1 MPTEAG
7 SEGLPATRRSTTRR
21 HPGRPTDAGSLY
33 AGWRRLHHA
42 PGASGAACFWR
53 IAPRNGG
60 LRRRHTAEVFD
71 GKDHCAG
78 KSKRN
83 RDDEEKEAGRER
95 GLLLD
100 PELRQE
106 ADEEGLAHG
115 EPVDREGNEDHE
127 KEQRTHYVI
136 GPRRE
141 VEADRSARHPDR
153 EHTHALHSERE
164 Q

>member
-1 MPTEAG
+1 MNPAPPVIKTRMAAAEATG
-7 SEGLPATRRSTTRR
+7 CGMFRAWGPFPRDGACATSVRCSPCEGRWSHRGDPRHECRRKREAKAYPQQGDRR
-21 HPGRPTDAGSLY
+21 PGAFL
-33 AGWRRLHHA
+33 
-42 PGASGAACFWR
+42 ASGAACFWR

-78 KSKRN
+78 KSNRN

-115 EPVDREGNEDHE
+115 EPVDREGNE
-127 KEQRTHYVI
+127 
-136 GPRRE
+136 
-141 VEADRSARHPDR
+141 
-153 EHTHALHSERE
+153 
-164 Q
+164 

>member
-60 LRRRHTAEVFD
+60 LR
-71 GKDHCAG
+71 
-78 KSKRN
+78 
-83 RDDEEKEAGRER
+83 
-95 GLLLD
+95 LD

-136 GPRRE
+136 GPRRQ

-153 EHTHALHSERE
+153 EHTHALHGERE
-164 Q
+164 